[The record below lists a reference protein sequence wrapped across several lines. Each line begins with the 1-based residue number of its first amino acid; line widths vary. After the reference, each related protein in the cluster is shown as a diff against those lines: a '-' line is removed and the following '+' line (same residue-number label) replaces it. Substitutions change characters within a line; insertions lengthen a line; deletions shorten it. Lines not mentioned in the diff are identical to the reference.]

1 MDQQPK
7 SNPLAKHFR
16 QPALYAPLISQGRYW
31 PEGAIN
37 IPATGEIP
45 VYPMTARD
53 EITLRTPDALINGTA
68 IVEIIESC
76 CPVINDAWA
85 MPSVDVDA
93 LLIAI
98 RIASYGEYMTVSSK
112 CPKCGEEHDYDIDL
126 QGALASIQ
134 MPDYDNPTVIDEDLL
149 VYFKPLNYRQVSQT
163 GQRTYEEERMILSL
177 SDDSLTDDEKKKVY
191 DDHLKRMIDLNV
203 DSLVAYTEAICTADG
218 ENVTDP
224 KFIKEFYT
232 NTKAANLKALEKRAA
247 KDSKNVSIQPMDA
260 NCKACDHQFKLEVT
274 FDYASFFASGS

>member
-7 SNPLAKHFR
+7 TNPLAKHFR

-31 PEGAIN
+31 PEGSIN
-37 IPATGEIP
+37 IPVTMELP

-76 CPVINDAWA
+76 CPLINDAWA

-98 RIASYGEYMTVSSK
+98 RIASYGESMTVSSK
-112 CPKCGEEHDYDIDL
+112 CPKCGEEHDYDINL
-126 QGALASIQ
+126 QAALASIQ
-134 MPDYDNPTVIDEDLL
+134 MPDYDAPTIIDDDLL

-177 SDDSLTDDEKKKVY
+177 SDDTLTDDEKKKVY
-191 DDHLKRMIDLNV
+191 DEHLKRMIDLNL
-203 DSLVAYTEAICTADG
+203 DSLVAYTDSILTGDG
-218 ENVTDP
+218 EAVEDP
-224 KFIKEFYT
+224 KFIKEFYA

-247 KDSKNVSIQPMDA
+247 TDSKNVSIQPMDA
-260 NCKACDHQFKLEVT
+260 NCKACEHQFKLEVT
-274 FDYASFFASGS
+274 FDYASFFAIGS

>member
-1 MDQQPK
+1 
-7 SNPLAKHFR
+7 
-16 QPALYAPLISQGRYW
+16 
-31 PEGAIN
+31 
-37 IPATGEIP
+37 
-45 VYPMTARD
+45 
-53 EITLRTPDALINGTA
+53 
-68 IVEIIESC
+68 
-76 CPVINDAWA
+76 
-85 MPSVDVDA
+85 
-93 LLIAI
+93 
-98 RIASYGEYMTVSSK
+98 
-112 CPKCGEEHDYDIDL
+112 
-126 QGALASIQ
+126 
-134 MPDYDNPTVIDEDLL
+134 
-149 VYFKPLNYRQVSQT
+149 
-163 GQRTYEEERMILSL
+163 MILSL

-203 DSLVAYTEAICTADG
+203 DSLVAYTEAICTAEG

>member
-7 SNPLAKHFR
+7 ANPLAKHFR

-31 PEGAIN
+31 PQDAIN
-37 IPATGEIP
+37 VPVTGEIP

-68 IVEIIESC
+68 IVEIIQSC
-76 CPVINDAWA
+76 CPLINDAWA

-98 RIASYGEYMTVSSK
+98 RIASYGESMTVSSK

-126 QGALASIQ
+126 QRALASIQ
-134 MPDYDNPTVIDEDLL
+134 MPDYDNPVIIDDLL
-149 VYFKPLNYRQVSQT
+149 VYFKPLNYKQVSQT

-177 SDDSLTDDEKKKVY
+177 SDDTLTDDEKKKVY
-191 DDHLKRMIDLNV
+191 DDHLKRMIDLNL
-203 DSLVAYTEAICTADG
+203 DSLVAYTDSILTDDG
-218 ENVTDP
+218 ESVTDP
-224 KFIKEFYT
+224 KFIKEFYA

-247 KDSKNVSIQPMDA
+247 TDSKNVSIQPMDA

-274 FDYASFFASGS
+274 FDYASFFATGS